1 MTIFFLIRHGETD
14 WALNERYKL
23 KGASRDLPCLTENG
37 TREANEVSKDHRL
50 KKAEIILSSPYTRAL
65 QTSAIISKNI
75 NLDIIVEFDLREWQ
89 PDLNFMIKN
98 QYELKSTIEDYERNN
113 GVYPAGI
120 SKRWESK
127 ELLTKLTLW
136 KVLNKVKMENGAVVA
151 YNHLKVLTLFGKPFY
166 LF

>member
-23 KGASRDLPCLTENG
+23 KGASRDLLCLTENG

-75 NLDIIVEFDLREWQ
+75 NLDIRL
-89 PDLNFMIKN
+89 L
-98 QYELKSTIEDYERNN
+98 
-113 GVYPAGI
+113 
-120 SKRWESK
+120 SKLYFCW
-127 ELLTKLTLW
+127 
-136 KVLNKVKMENGAVVA
+136 
-151 YNHLKVLTLFGKPFY
+151 
-166 LF
+166 